1 MSEESKKDF
10 ENRYKNLKDK
20 LIVCNNLID
29 YNKIIK
35 KSEEVITDFKKDKN
49 EITFLN
55 IGRHDEKQKQLTKLI
70 KSAEVL
76 KKENY
81 NLK

>member
-1 MSEESKKDF
+1 MLDYLKNTHGFCLNKKDF

-35 KSEEVITDFKKDKN
+35 KSEEVITDFKKDLFYFDRIHLKN
-49 EITFLN
+49 GDYIL
-55 IGRHDEKQKQLTKLI
+55 
-70 KSAEVL
+70 
-76 KKENY
+76 
-81 NLK
+81 

>member
-49 EITFLN
+49 EITFW
-55 IGRHDEKQKQLTKLI
+55 I
-70 KSAEVL
+70 
-76 KKENY
+76 
-81 NLK
+81 